1 MGFSLKAMIQEL
13 LDILSSNQPDAA
25 KLALL
30 QKAVI
35 DGALYAKECGQL
47 R

>member
-1 MGFSLKAMIQEL
+1 MGFSLRAMIQEL
-13 LDILSSNQPDAA
+13 LDIISSDNPDAA

-30 QKAVI
+30 QKAIV
-35 DGALYAKECGQL
+35 DGAIYAKECGQL